1 VIEWRLGDSPYHSTA
16 NDLFALLIKV
26 KMKCT
31 GKLRYS
37 DVDSNKPRFCWNT
50 SLKLPREGEQLSE
63 ETCGDAH
70 LGRRD

>member
-37 DVDSNKPRFCWNT
+37 DVDSNKPNKH
-50 SLKLPREGEQLSE
+50 KLETTERERAAE
-63 ETCGDAH
+63 
-70 LGRRD
+70 